1 MNFEESSYFSNV
13 RKNSKK
19 IQIFGKDFS
28 VKNAEKK
35 IQQKQIFQFFSKKKY
50 FFDFFL
56 ILFFFHGKQTN

>member
-1 MNFEESSYFSNV
+1 MSE
-13 RKNSKK
+13 KIQKK

-35 IQQKQIFQFFSKKKY
+35 IQQKNNFSIFFEKKY

-56 ILFFFHGKQTN
+56 ILFFFMGNRQIK